1 MSIGIARCSQII
13 LAMPDN
19 TIWILDFDWAD
30 KLGMQHIQ
38 DNGYNYTV
46 WVDEDVKYLSVEH
59 DLYEI
64 KKIKGK
70 KIDCITTIW
79 R

>member
-1 MSIGIARCSQII
+1 
-13 LAMPDN
+13 
-19 TIWILDFDWAD
+19 
-30 KLGMQHIQ
+30 
-38 DNGYNYTV
+38 
-46 WVDEDVKYLSVEH
+46 VDEDVKYLSVEH

-64 KKIKGK
+64 KKIKVE